1 MIRALTTSA
10 YYQALIFVRLKQA
23 MFFTI
28 VFPVF
33 LFLVFG
39 FIWGTP
45 GDADYFLFLLTGV
58 ACATALSDGLFAVGP
73 VVRQFYNNGFIKY
86 VRQMPLPSAHVG
98 GLFVSRYI
106 VMFVVTLFLVIMG
119 LLFFGLQLDLVT
131 IGRLLAAIA
140 IGFTAFSIIGLAVS
154 FVGDRLDSSGKGIG
168 NLLYFIVIFTSPA
181 FYPID
186 LINPAVATIGDFLPL
201 TPILRFARAETVNWW
216 PLIAWVGI
224 SLPVYLYT
232 LRHRQIKR

>member
-10 YYQALIFVRLKQA
+10 WYQGLVFVRLKQA

-28 VFPVF
+28 VFPAF

-45 GDADYFLFLLTGV
+45 GDAEYYTFLITGV

-73 VVRQFYNNGFIKY
+73 VVRQFYNNGFIRY
-86 VRQMPLPSAHVG
+86 VRQMPYPSAHVG
-98 GLFVSRYI
+98 GLFLSRYV
-106 VMFVVTLFLVIMG
+106 VMFVVTLLLVIIG
-119 LLFFGLQLDLVT
+119 ALFFGMRLDLWSA
-131 IGRLLAAIA
+131 GRLLAAVA
-140 IGFTAFSIIGLAVS
+140 LGFTAFSIIGLAVS
-154 FVGDRLDSSGKGIG
+154 FVGDRLDNGKGIG
-168 NLLYFIVIFTSPA
+168 NLLYFVVIFTSPA

-186 LINPAVATIGDFLPL
+186 LINPTVATIGDFLPL
-201 TPILRFARAETVNWW
+201 TPILRFARAEAVNWW
-216 PLIAWVGI
+216 PLVAWVGI
-224 SLPVYLYT
+224 CLPAYLYT

>member
-10 YYQALIFVRLKQA
+10 YYQALVFIRLKQA

-33 LFLVFG
+33 LFIVFG

-45 GDADYFLFLLTGV
+45 GDTDYYLFLLTGV

-73 VVRQFYNNGFIKY
+73 VVREFYNNGFIRY
-86 VRQMPLPSAHVG
+86 VRQMPFPSAHVG
-98 GLFVSRYI
+98 GLFLSRYLVLFI
-106 VMFVVTLFLVIMG
+106 VTLFLVLMAF
-119 LLFFGLQLDLVT
+119 LFFSTGLSPGA

-154 FVGDRLDSSGKGIG
+154 FVGDRLDSGKGIG
-168 NLLYFIVIFTSPA
+168 NMLYFVVIFTSPA

-186 LINPAVATIGDFLPL
+186 LINPSVATIGEFLPL
-201 TPILRFARAETVNWW
+201 TPILRFARAEVVNWW
-216 PLIAWVGI
+216 PLVVWVGI
-224 SLPVYLYT
+224 CLPAFLYT